1 MKYGDPKPK
10 KNKKMRDGSR
20 AAGGG
25 KMAQSGGARLPN
37 VELVTQY
44 KKKPA
49 GKLKAMPYTTG
60 GGTKV
65 GPTVIKGRARRKK

>member
-1 MKYGDPKPK
+1 MTDPKPK
-10 KNKKMRDGSR
+10 KYKKMRDGSR

-37 VELVTQY
+37 VELATQY

-49 GKLKAMPYTTG
+49 AKLKARDYTTG
-60 GGTKV
+60 GGTKT
-65 GPTVIKGRARRKK
+65 GATVIKGRAKKK